1 MMRAYYDR
9 EAAPA
14 LARRVSGTIQAR
26 TIQVVTMRKTLI
38 ILLTAFTLLSASGC
52 VFRASISQGNIV
64 EQEDLDQLA
73 VGMTQNQV
81 RFLLGTPMIDDPFH
95 ANRWDY
101 IYYLKVGRDRTTA
114 KRWVSVLFDES
125 GLVSEIRKDQELAP
139 EL

>member
-1 MMRAYYDR
+1 MRAYYER
-9 EAAPA
+9 EAAAA
-14 LARRVSGTIQAR
+14 LARRLDGTIPPE
-26 TIQVVTMRKTLI
+26 TIQVVTMRKSLI
-38 ILLTAFTLLSASGC
+38 ILLTAFTLLSLSGC

-81 RFLLGTPMIDDPFH
+81 RFLLGTPMLADPFH

-101 IYYLKVGRDRTTA
+101 VYYLKVGRQDTAA
-114 KRWVSVLFDES
+114 KRWVSVIFDDG
-125 GLVSEIRKDQELAP
+125 GLVSEIRKDQQLAP